1 MNTITA
7 KILCLSFSILLMGSD
22 SSSSTDTS
30 PTKITSSKAVG
41 DEMDTMQECK
51 YRLDQTAKK
60 YNVSYTVD
68 KDEKEKF
75 IGYIVK
81 DGTQTDLLAMCKKDG
96 DYYSAMFQIPDE
108 K

>member
-1 MNTITA
+1 M
-7 KILCLSFSILLMGSD
+7 F
-22 SSSSTDTS
+22 
-30 PTKITSSKAVG
+30 ITSFEEQNITYRSCSNFLIHLSKAVG

>member
-1 MNTITA
+1 MKWIPCRNV
-7 KILCLSFSILLMGSD
+7 SIVLI
-22 SSSSTDTS
+22 
-30 PTKITSSKAVG
+30 K
-41 DEMDTMQECK
+41 Q
-51 YRLDQTAKK
+51 QK